1 VDANATPPALS
12 GKPFCYYHAN
22 LHRKHSTAGSAAKRL
37 PVPQI
42 EDARG
47 IQLTLQQVLAAVE
60 SPFIHRRA
68 IGHTLYGL
76 QLAIQLLGRIQP
88 PAPDEVVRTL
98 CNPEGEPIHQPDQNQ
113 QEQKDPKNQLDQ
125 KDQTDQNDPVDPSDP
140 GPDLLAPTR
149 TVCEPPHDCI
159 HCIHQETCDNYQ
171 EPDDNPTFEE
181 EEDEEESEADDE
193 DDSQTEDEDAPEVD
207 ELDEQDDDPDDENL
221 EDNDDE
227 NPNENPED
235 ADPEAPENAHDEDN
249 AETLEDAESPEEQQ
263 LITAALRILQKESPP
278 RNRKTSPDPLAA

>member
-1 VDANATPPALS
+1 MYNECRHILPSGCKCHSPALS

-22 LHRKHSTAGSAAKRL
+22 LRRKNSTAGSAAKRL

-88 PAPDEVVRTL
+88 PAPAEVVRTL
-98 CNPEGEPIHQPDQNQ
+98 CNPDGEPIPQPDQPDQNYADQ
-113 QEQKDPKNQLDQ
+113 NQEEQKDQMAPENQLDQ
-125 KDQTDQNDPVDPSDP
+125 TDQMIQTDQTDQTDPIDPSDS
-140 GPDLLAPTR
+140 GPDLLAPIKTI
-149 TVCEPPHDCI
+149 CEPPHDCI

-171 EPDDNPTFEE
+171 EPDDDPTFEADEE
-181 EEDEEESEADDE
+181 EEDNEEESETNDE
-193 DDSQTEDEDAPEVD
+193 DDEPEDEDS
-207 ELDEQDDDPDDENL
+207 
-221 EDNDDE
+221 
-227 NPNENPED
+227 
-235 ADPEAPENAHDEDN
+235 EAAHDENN
-249 AETLEDAESPEEQQ
+249 AEALEDDEAPQEQQ
-263 LITAALRILQKESPP
+263 LITATLRILQKESPP
-278 RNRKTSPDPLAA
+278 RNRKTSHRKSPPDPLAA